1 MIRRFLIMLF
11 LLTGCQLAQ
20 ATNPTLSPAATA
32 VTLAANAATME
43 STGALTS
50 EAMLSAT
57 GDDVRLPTPT
67 PTAAPIQVSGVLAWL
82 GTGASPAHATGG
94 QIALI
99 DRAGTIKPLMDVPNT
114 AARVTACGDQAT
126 SPDGR
131 YFAYYVGADAGKL
144 YVMDA
149 AKAPVL
155 IDDVSFLACL
165 STFHF
170 APDSHRF
177 AYIDYPSGATTS
189 DYASGTLRLY
199 ATDTLQQAASFD
211 HVVAYSLTNNGAMLV
226 SFFNNS
232 KAEADEADISLWDGT
247 TVREIVTLVPTEP
260 ECRFTSAQI
269 ALAGSQLL
277 ALMGQRC
284 TTGDGRTNWQLYTID
299 AAAGSATL
307 IGTDAQ
313 PGAFVTFART
323 NNLYFAP
330 NGSTAYFTVPDAVTG
345 YTVAVASVSL
355 SDYSI
360 NVPVDRQAV
369 FPNFSG
375 APDAFPRLSPDGRW
389 LAMVITSP
397 DNENQVLA
405 LDLNAPDASP
415 VTAGAHSRGDVI
427 PDMAFGPDN
436 RYLYYIAGGGDNSVF
451 SLDLTDGTEK
461 RLVRGNFAE
470 GMALAPDA
478 KTVALL
484 NLTHVDDPKQPGY
497 INLVLAD
504 LATGSLTTL
513 APGADVADGKV
524 TNLRFAYP
532 LTWR

>member
-1 MIRRFLIMLF
+1 
-11 LLTGCQLAQ
+11 
-20 ATNPTLSPAATA
+20 
-32 VTLAANAATME
+32 
-43 STGALTS
+43 
-50 EAMLSAT
+50 
-57 GDDVRLPTPT
+57 
-67 PTAAPIQVSGVLAWL
+67 
-82 GTGASPAHATGG
+82 
-94 QIALI
+94 
-99 DRAGTIKPLMDVPNT
+99 MDVPNM
-114 AARVTACGDQAT
+114 AARVTACGDAAT

-131 YFAYYVGADAGKL
+131 YFAYYVGADSGKL

-170 APDSHRF
+170 APNSQRF

-199 ATDTLQQAASFD
+199 NTDTLQQAASFD
-211 HVVAYSLTNNGAMLV
+211 HVVAYSLVNSGAMLV
-226 SFFNNS
+226 SFFDNS

-247 TVREIVTLVPTEP
+247 SVREIVTLVPTEQD
-260 ECRFTSAQI
+260 CRFTSAQI

-277 ALMGQRC
+277 ALLGQRC
-284 TTGDGRTNWQLYTID
+284 TTGDTRTNWQLYTID

-307 IGTDAQ
+307 IATDAQ

-330 NGSTAYFTVPDAVTG
+330 NGSTAYFTVPDAVTA

-360 NVPVDRQAV
+360 NIPVDRQAV

-389 LAMVITSP
+389 LALIITSP

-415 VTAGAHSRGDVI
+415 LTASTLSRGNVI
-427 PDMAFGPDN
+427 PDMAFAPDN
-436 RYLYYIAGGGDNSVF
+436 SRLYYIAGGNDNSLF
-451 SLDLTDGTEK
+451 SLSLDDGSEK
-461 RLVRGNFAE
+461 RIARGNFAE
-470 GMALAPDA
+470 GMALAPDG
-478 KTVALL
+478 KSVALL
-484 NLTHVDDPKQPGY
+484 NLMHVEDPKQPGY
-497 INLVLAD
+497 LNLVLAN
-504 LATGSLTTL
+504 LSTGNLTTL
-513 APGADVADGKV
+513 ASGADVADGKV

-532 LTWR
+532 LAWR